1 MSKIFY
7 DHLIIF
13 EELEG
18 VVGKNA
24 KSSEEKE
31 ELWKLVDDIVHTRI
45 LSLILDNLEEKHH
58 EEFLDEFHLRPHDRE
73 LLSYLKGKSE
83 RDIVKLIQDELD
95 KLEKEILKE
104 LT

>member
-7 DHLIIF
+7 DHLIVF

-18 VVGKNA
+18 VVKKTA

-31 ELWKLVDDIVHTRI
+31 ELWKLVDDIVHQRI
-45 LSLILDNLEEKHH
+45 FALILDNLSKEHH
-58 EEFLDEFHLRPHDRE
+58 EEFLDEFHARPYDRE

-95 KLEKEILKE
+95 KLEKEILRE